1 MYGMFI
7 SARGGGKQ
15 RAMEEYIKA
24 TLKGRD
30 TMKTIK
36 RRLMGGYVEFTDG
49 TYGKEVALDRLVQLA
64 REGLDANLT
73 VMEDDTLYIGVHEDE
88 ASAYEP
94 SLFFDEEDDEEWMS
108 MVNHSRAASA
118 MAEFYDMYSDEP
130 LSPLMLTDKIVNAGL
145 ILEHIWSA
153 DESMYEDAMSSL
165 REDMARDM
173 QTLLATMDV
182 VHDDRVKDIF
192 DTYTMVWEELNF
204 MDKEG

>member
-36 RRLMGGYVEFTDG
+36 RKLIGGYVQFSDG
-49 TYGKEVALDRLVQLA
+49 TYGKEVAMDRLVQLA
-64 REGLDANLT
+64 REGLDAKLT
-73 VMEDDTLYIGVHEDE
+73 VMDDDTLYIEVHPDE

-108 MVNHSRAASA
+108 MVKHSRTASA
-118 MAEFYDMYSDEP
+118 MAEFYGMYADEP
-130 LSPLMLTDKIVNAGL
+130 SPLLLTDKIVNAGL

-153 DESMYEDAMSSL
+153 DESKYEDAMRSL

-173 QTLLATMDV
+173 QTLLDTMDV
-182 VHDDRVKDIF
+182 VHDERVKDIF

-204 MDKEG
+204 MDREV